1 MSNPSDA
8 ASKLLYGTGFGL
20 FLVAGFG
27 LIEGRMAITEIGTGW
42 LFILLGAIALLL
54 GNALSGGSGPLATA
68 FPNES
73 SEDLAI
79 RVRKD
84 INASIKDASVGSA
97 WAELE
102 ANVLEE
108 ELSEQE

>member
-8 ASKLLYGTGFGL
+8 ATKLLYGTGFGL
-20 FLVAGFG
+20 LLVVGFG
-27 LIEGRMAITEIGTGW
+27 LIEGRMVIDEIGVGW
-42 LFILLGAIALLL
+42 LFILLSAIVLLL
-54 GNALSGGSGPLATA
+54 GNALNEGSGPLMAA

-73 SEDLAI
+73 SDELAL
-79 RVRKD
+79 RVRND
-84 INASIKDASVGSA
+84 INASIRDASVGSA

-102 ANVLEE
+102 ANVLED

>member
-42 LFILLGAIALLL
+42 LFILLGA
-54 GNALSGGSGPLATA
+54 LSL
-68 FPNES
+68 
-73 SEDLAI
+73 I
-79 RVRKD
+79 H
-84 INASIKDASVGSA
+84 I
-97 WAELE
+97 
-102 ANVLEE
+102 
-108 ELSEQE
+108 

>member
-8 ASKLLYGTGFGL
+8 ASKLLYGTGTGL
-20 FLVAGFG
+20 LLVAGFG
-27 LIEGRMAITEIGTGW
+27 LIEGRMQISELGMGW
-42 LFILLGAIALLL
+42 IFILLGALFLGL
-54 GNALSGGSGPLATA
+54 GNTLSYGSGPLSSA

-73 SEDLAI
+73 ADELAQRVSED
-79 RVRKD
+79 
-84 INASIKDASVGSA
+84 INTSIKDASVGSA

-108 ELSEQE
+108 ELLEQE